1 MLGKGASA
9 MMFVPVCRVR
19 SLVRCIFALAITFSS
34 AGAHVG
40 TAIAAGAESPAS
52 RPLSDSIG
60 FAHDQPVLDP
70 GTGRTV
76 SSEETGDL
84 GLTRI
89 VPTYDRTGL
98 LWGRR
103 YDPDARFW
111 SGPRPAIVVMHGG
124 GGMNVRYLERARWWA
139 DQGYVALVLDSFGS
153 RGIPE
158 NWLTFNRFGG
168 NMRAADAVAAVRY
181 LRGRDGVDLTRIH
194 VSGGSQGGWA
204 VLRTLTANA
213 PWSAEAA
220 ATIASGIAWY
230 PVCNRTEDGAVPLGP
245 FTRPVLFLEGTGD
258 TATPP
263 EVCADLASEP
273 GNRAAVY
280 AEATHAFDF
289 RGPPRQHAFWHYP
302 MRYDPLST
310 ARALAEAIA
319 WTEGHRIAADGR

>member
-1 MLGKGASA
+1 MYVTFGRLPL
-9 MMFVPVCRVR
+9 VVR
-19 SLVRCIFALAITFSS
+19 SVLGATIMWTLFGALAAST
-34 AGAHVG
+34 
-40 TAIAAGAESPAS
+40 IAAGLDNPGS
-52 RPLSDSIG
+52 RPQTEPTG
-60 FAHDQPVLDP
+60 FPHDQPVLP
-70 GTGRTV
+70 EGTSRTP
-76 SSEETGDL
+76 SSEESGDL
-84 GLTRI
+84 GLSRI
-89 VPTYDRTGL
+89 VPTFDQSGL

-168 NMRAADAVAAVRY
+168 NMRAADAIAAVRY
-181 LRGRDGVDLTRIH
+181 LRARVGVDPARIH

-213 PWSAEAA
+213 PWSAEATS
-220 ATIASGIAWY
+220 TIASGIAWY

-258 TATPP
+258 SATPP
-263 EVCADLASEP
+263 DVCADLASQS
-273 GNRAAVY
+273 GNRAAIY
-280 AEATHAFDF
+280 DGATHAFDF
-289 RGPPRQHAFWHYP
+289 RGPPREHAFWHYP

-310 ARALAEAIA
+310 AKAMAEAIT
-319 WTEGHRIAADGR
+319 WTEGHRLVSDSR

>member
-1 MLGKGASA
+1 MLVVTHDFR
-9 MMFVPVCRVR
+9 MQVH
-19 SLVRCIFALAITFSS
+19 IIIALAVALCAVVTHVTI
-34 AGAHVG
+34 AG
-40 TAIAAGAESPAS
+40 AAGADEVVS
-52 RPLSDSIG
+52 RQLRDSTG
-60 FAHDQPVLDP
+60 FPHDQPVLDP
-70 GTGRTV
+70 GVGRTP
-76 SSEETGDL
+76 SSEESGDL
-84 GLTRI
+84 GLARI
-89 VPTYDRTGL
+89 VPTYDRTGF

-181 LRGRDGVDLTRIH
+181 LRGRDGVDPTRVH

-213 PWSAEAA
+213 PWSSEAA

-263 EVCADLASEP
+263 DVCADLASEP
-273 GNRAAVY
+273 SYRAAVY
-280 AEATHAFDF
+280 DGATHAFDF
-289 RGPPRQHAFWHYP
+289 RGPPRQHVFWHYP
-302 MRYDPLST
+302 MRYDPLAT

-319 WTEGHRIAADGR
+319 WTEGHRVIPDTR